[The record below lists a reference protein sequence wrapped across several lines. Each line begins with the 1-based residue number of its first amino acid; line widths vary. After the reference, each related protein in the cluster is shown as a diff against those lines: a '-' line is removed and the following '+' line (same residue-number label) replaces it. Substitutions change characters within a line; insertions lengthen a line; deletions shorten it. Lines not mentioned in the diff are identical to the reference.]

1 MGSNGFVLRGGR
13 PGLQYGLQIQEFEA
27 VVRERRQP
35 LVSLDSAL
43 GNARVID
50 AIRASAGNGGAW
62 MQP

>member
-1 MGSNGFVLRGGR
+1 MEF
-13 PGLQYGLQIQEFEA
+13 PIGLQYGLQIQEFEA
-27 VVRERRQP
+27 AVRERRQP